1 MRNVRAQHTRPPAQR
16 AHSSQRVHGT
26 DPQQSAPLFTLHYP
40 HLVHHHVRHAST
52 LSSRRVSIAL
62 SPCSILPL
70 KFEQGEQKKWR
81 GEKREGLGQPPSD
94 GERAEGWRSDR
105 GGRRGSRWWRWS
117 GTLAGAVALL
127 QAQCPRSPD
136 ARFLLMSDGGE
147 AAISR
152 GSCSVMAAPS
162 GALRPL

>member
-1 MRNVRAQHTRPPAQR
+1 MERRKEGRPGPA
-16 AHSSQRVHGT
+16 
-26 DPQQSAPLFTLHYP
+26 P
-40 HLVHHHVRHAST
+40 
-52 LSSRRVSIAL
+52 
-62 SPCSILPL
+62 
-70 KFEQGEQKKWR
+70 
-81 GEKREGLGQPPSD
+81 
-94 GERAEGWRSDR
+94 ERAEGWRSDR
-105 GGRRGSRWWRWS
+105 GGRRGSRRWRWS